1 MDMGDH
7 MSKEKES
14 RRAGRRREKERQ

>member
-7 MSKEKES
+7 MSEEKES
-14 RRAGRRREKERQ
+14 RRAGRRRENERR